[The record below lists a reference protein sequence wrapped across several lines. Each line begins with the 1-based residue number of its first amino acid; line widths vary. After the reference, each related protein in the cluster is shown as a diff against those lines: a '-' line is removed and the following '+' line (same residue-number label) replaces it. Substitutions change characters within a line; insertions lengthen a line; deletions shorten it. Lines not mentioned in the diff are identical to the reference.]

1 MFGYA
6 TNETENYLPTPI
18 SLSHKLAKRLEFV
31 RKENIL
37 PYLLPDAKTQVTVEY
52 ENHKPIRVDAVVI
65 SNQHRVAVSQD
76 ELKAGI
82 KKEVIDY
89 VL

>member
-6 TNETENYLPTPI
+6 TNETDNYLPTPI
-18 SLSHKLAKRLEFV
+18 SLSHKLAKRLEVV

-52 ENHKPIRVDAVVI
+52 EKHKPVRVDAVVI
-65 SNQHRVAVSQD
+65 SNQHRVAVSQE
-76 ELKAGI
+76 ELKSGI
-82 KKEVIDY
+82 KKEVIDH
-89 VL
+89 VI